1 MIRKSID
8 VSVGTES
15 GRPIAMLV
23 QVASKYQSKINIC
36 QGTKT
41 VNAKSIMGM
50 MTLGLTSGQQL
61 EIAVDGEDEDMAMV
75 SILQENKE
83 KILSGARFGV
93 APFFEGKAQQWMSQ
107 VG

>member
-50 MTLGLTSGQQL
+50 MSLGLAEG
-61 EIAVDGEDEDMAMV
+61 
-75 SILQENKE
+75 E
-83 KILSGARFGV
+83 KITIIANGPDEEDAVSAID
-93 APFFEGKAQQWMSQ
+93 KYISKQQ
-107 VG
+107 

>member
-50 MTLGLTSGQQL
+50 MTLGLAAGEEVVVSANGDDEQNAMDDIVKYLSTSQ
-61 EIAVDGEDEDMAMV
+61 A
-75 SILQENKE
+75 
-83 KILSGARFGV
+83 
-93 APFFEGKAQQWMSQ
+93 
-107 VG
+107 